1 MASKRSQPVNL
12 LPKEDFERTTLGR
25 IMKWALTSFR
35 IIVIVVEFV
44 VIAGFLLRF
53 WLDVQISDLEDEITQ
68 KSAYI
73 SSQAS
78 FEKEFRALQTK
89 ITLLKQITAE
99 DNLSLPLFS
108 LVTESLPTDTQ
119 LTSFTRKADLI
130 LINGATLNENSI
142 AGFISNLEAKDKVDS
157 VTLQQ
162 ISTSD
167 TGLLIEFSLEV
178 RLSRRG

>member
-1 MASKRSQPVNL
+1 MASKRGPLVNL
-12 LPKEDFERTTLGR
+12 LPKDDFERTTLGR

-35 IIVIVVEFV
+35 FIVIVVEFI

-53 WLDVQISDLEDEITQ
+53 WLDVQISDLEDEIAQ
-68 KSAYI
+68 KSALI
-73 SSQAS
+73 SSKAS
-78 FEKEFRALQTK
+78 FEKEFRAVQAK
-89 ITLLKQITAE
+89 ITLLKEITAE
-99 DNLSLPLFS
+99 DNVSLSLFR

-130 LINGATLNENSI
+130 LVNGATLNENSI
-142 AGFISNLEAKDKVDS
+142 AGFISNLEAKDKVDA

-167 TGLLIEFSLEV
+167 TGPLIEFSLEV
-178 RLSRRG
+178 RLSRGG